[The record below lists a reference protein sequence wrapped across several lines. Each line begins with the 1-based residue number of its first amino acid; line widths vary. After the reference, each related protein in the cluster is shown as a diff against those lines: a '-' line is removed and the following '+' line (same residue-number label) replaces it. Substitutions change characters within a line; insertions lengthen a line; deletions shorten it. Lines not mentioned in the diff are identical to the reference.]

1 MSVLVMFPP
10 CVSTPS
16 PVDAIYMAIT
26 HCQTLYPDPELS
38 DSEAE
43 EEEEEGEVGE
53 WDGGEG
59 GGGEVVDLQ
68 SGEFFT
74 TAEGLDHLSAQGQAT
89 LAHLERIL
97 QLPSPDQF
105 ESMVSN
111 GDGERDMYVRDTI
124 QLNCFAFC
132 SSQTYAGD
140 YSKVV

>member
-1 MSVLVMFPP
+1 
-10 CVSTPS
+10 
-16 PVDAIYMAIT
+16 MAIT

-43 EEEEEGEVGE
+43 EEEEEGEGEVGE

-89 LAHLERIL
+89 LAHLERVL

-111 GDGERDMYVRDTI
+111 GDGERDMYGTR
-124 QLNCFAFC
+124 
-132 SSQTYAGD
+132 SS
-140 YSKVV
+140 